1 MVALLKRV
9 WHDPVGSKVIAA
21 AILFA
26 GSRLVRYWPQ
36 GLLTSVNRWFDTP
49 ITFTLTR
56 GDLVNWPLLAASIV
70 IALYT
75 VALGIRIEL
84 RKRREPPPAEPQ
96 ADAQSPGTGDR
107 QKAAPFEPEKFELNG
122 PRSRALLGLLQRVD
136 ARTTLDDL
144 YRFVAPPAAPYI
156 DMDTTKAQ
164 LQFDMEEAE
173 RLGVVSIDR
182 ISPLTHC
189 YSLTVPNGRDWT
201 LRNKA
206 KLQAE
211 APKGMRRR
219 DPRSPY
225 G

>member
-1 MVALLKRV
+1 
-9 WHDPVGSKVIAA
+9 
-21 AILFA
+21 
-26 GSRLVRYWPQ
+26 
-36 GLLTSVNRWFDTP
+36 
-49 ITFTLTR
+49 
-56 GDLVNWPLLAASIV
+56 
-70 IALYT
+70 
-75 VALGIRIEL
+75 
-84 RKRREPPPAEPQ
+84 
-96 ADAQSPGTGDR
+96 
-107 QKAAPFEPEKFELNG
+107 G